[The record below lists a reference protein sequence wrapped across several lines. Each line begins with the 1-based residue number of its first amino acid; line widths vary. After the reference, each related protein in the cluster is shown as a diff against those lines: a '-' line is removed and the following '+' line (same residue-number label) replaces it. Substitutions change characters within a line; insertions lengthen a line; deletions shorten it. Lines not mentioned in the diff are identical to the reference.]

1 MLFKLSFFTALLA
14 ASSACARRT
23 CGTPDPSEEELE
35 VAGDFMKSEASAR
48 KLAITTRQASSIT
61 VKVYWHV
68 LATSSSV
75 AGGYL
80 TQATLTKQLDVLN
93 AAFAPHDV
101 SFVQAGADWTINS
114 NYANDRSD
122 LAMKKALRKGTYAD
136 LNVYFEPGT
145 QYLGYAYFPAS
156 VTTGSNAYYLD
167 GVVIR
172 STTVP
177 GGSLAQYNL
186 GHTATHEIGHW
197 FGLYH
202 TFEGYTCGGNG
213 DYVSDTPAESEEAYD
228 CEIGRDTCPSLAGAD
243 PVTNYMDYSDD
254 SCFTGFTSGQ
264 EDRIY
269 SYWDTYRAS
278 YQ

>member
-1 MLFKLSFFTALLA
+1 MLFKFFFTALLA
-14 ASSACARRT
+14 ATSTVAKRT
-23 CGTPDPSEEELE
+23 CGTPNPSEEQNE
-35 VAGDFMKSEASAR
+35 VALDFMKSEASAR
-48 KLAITTRQASSIT
+48 ELKITTRQASSIK
-61 VKVYWHV
+61 VNVYWHV

-75 AGGYL
+75 SGGYL
-80 TQATLTKQLDVLN
+80 TQATLTRQLAVLN
-93 AAFAPHDV
+93 TAFAPHDV

-114 NYANDRSD
+114 NYANDRSE

-136 LNVYFEPGT
+136 LNVYFMPGT
-145 QYLGYAYFPAS
+145 QYLGYAYFPTS
-156 VTTGSNAYYLD
+156 VTAGSNAFYYD
-167 GVVIR
+167 GVVIL
-172 STTVP
+172 STSVP

-197 FGLYH
+197 LGLYH

-213 DYVSDTPAESEEAYD
+213 DFVADTPAESEEAYN
-228 CEIGRDTCPSLAGAD
+228 CEIGRDTCPNIAGTD

-254 SCFTGFTSGQ
+254 DCFTGFTAGQ

-269 SYWDTYRAS
+269 NYWDTYRAS

>member
-1 MLFKLSFFTALLA
+1 MLFKSFFLTLLA
-14 ASSACARRT
+14 ASSAIAART
-23 CGTPDPSEEELE
+23 CGAPEPSEEQDEISAE
-35 VAGDFMKSEASAR
+35 FMQREAVAR
-48 KLAITTRQASSIT
+48 KLQITTRQVSSIQ

-75 AGGYL
+75 SGGYL

-93 AAFAPHDV
+93 AAFAPHSV
-101 SFVQAGADWTINS
+101 SFVQAGADWTINT
-114 NYANDRSD
+114 NYANDRSE

-136 LNVYFEPGT
+136 LNVYFMPGT
-145 QYLGYAYFPAS
+145 QYLGYAYFPQTITS
-156 VTTGSNAYYLD
+156 TTSNAFYYD
-167 GVVIR
+167 GVVIL

-177 GGSLAQYNL
+177 GGSLTKYNL

-197 FGLYH
+197 LGLYH
-202 TFEGYTCGGNG
+202 TFQGYSCSGSG

-228 CEIGRDTCPSLAGAD
+228 CEIGRDTCPSVSGLD

-254 SCFTGFTSGQ
+254 ACFTGFTDGQ

-269 SYWDTYRAS
+269 SYWSSYRAS